1 MSLFDVYDENSWSIL
16 EEPKQKNFFFNRKKK
31 PLGVAYGFSTT
42 SLTNSPITGYH
53 LTLLKRHLPR
63 NEASALH
70 HCLKIID
77 KTLNKLRETHH
88 DLKLY
93 LNMKTLYQH
102 TDNLKTLISAVI
114 MNQVMCLDGSS
125 HDDTDK
131 HVKETNLREKTRF
144 KNASVRLRCG
154 VNIYRKKK
162 EFHFLRRK
170 LKFHLK
176 FFIQTHSHSLSK
188 CTLKRRLYHYRVKPS
203 TNSDNYSGYLVIT
216 SDINVLVLLGW
227 KDSNQLPN
235 LSPEVE
241 RTVVVARKIQKKRF
255 NSTTKFSSFHCVN

>member
-1 MSLFDVYDENSWSIL
+1 MKYN
-16 EEPKQKNFFFNRKKK
+16 
-31 PLGVAYGFSTT
+31 Y
-42 SLTNSPITGYH
+42 
-53 LTLLKRHLPR
+53 LTLKKLQIKYDLMKR
-63 NEASALH
+63 EATALH

-131 HVKETNLREKTRF
+131 HVKETNLREKTRLWVQINTRGYKCES

-162 EFHFLRRK
+162 NFTFLEE
-170 LKFHLK
+170 
-176 FFIQTHSHSLSK
+176 
-188 CTLKRRLYHYRVKPS
+188 
-203 TNSDNYSGYLVIT
+203 N
-216 SDINVLVLLGW
+216 
-227 KDSNQLPN
+227 
-235 LSPEVE
+235 
-241 RTVVVARKIQKKRF
+241 
-255 NSTTKFSSFHCVN
+255 